1 MKLVKIFGGIL
12 TVLIL
17 VYFLTQNA
25 GENSQ
30 VYVNL
35 IFHEYESA
43 PVSMIMLGALTVG
56 VLIGFLAAV
65 VSILSAKNDIRALQ
79 NKNRILTDELNDLRN
94 VAIDEGIYDLE
105 DGD

>member
-25 GENSQ
+25 GEQSQ

-35 IFHEYESA
+35 IFQEYESA
-43 PVSMIMLGALTVG
+43 PVSK
-56 VLIGFLAAV
+56 IG
-65 VSILSAKNDIRALQ
+65 RASC
-79 NKNRILTDELNDLRN
+79 RER
-94 VAIDEGIYDLE
+94 V
-105 DGD
+105 